1 MNRNVCTNI
10 RPAYNNRT
18 AGSQNFHTRMH
29 VLTHPA
35 IVQYQ
40 SSSYLESSIRFLTRS
55 LTYTE
60 VMAPCAQVRLCDD
73 GFHGGLRPDGPI
85 RAGPADRTQI
95 VDMML
100 MKRGNHT
107 IQRILHQQ
115 TQISRAGRRLVRL
128 GVNLVTGLMNVD
140 LLPVEF

>member
-1 MNRNVCTNI
+1 M
-10 RPAYNNRT
+10 
-18 AGSQNFHTRMH
+18 
-29 VLTHPA
+29 
-35 IVQYQ
+35 
-40 SSSYLESSIRFLTRS
+40 
-55 LTYTE
+55 
-60 VMAPCAQVRLCDD
+60 
-73 GFHGGLRPDGPI
+73 

-100 MKRGNHT
+100 IKRGNHT